1 MVDGKLPLVL
11 LPGLLCTAALWNAQR
26 AALCRTADV
35 FVAALTGEDSMA
47 GMAESVLASAPER
60 FALAGLS
67 MGGYVALEVMRR
79 APGRVTKLALLDTS
93 ARADDPARTA
103 EREELLS
110 LARQGAFD
118 AVVRH
123 LLPLL
128 IHPDRLAGDPAL
140 CEAVRGMAHEIGPEA
155 YLRQMKAIMGR
166 PDSRQ
171 GLVEIRCPTLV
182 LCGAED
188 ARTPREVHEEMAASI
203 PDSRLVVVPHCGHLS
218 TMERPDAVN
227 AALTAWLA
235 G

>member
-26 AALCRTADV
+26 AALCGTADV

-47 GMAESVLASAPER
+47 GMAETVLASAPDR

-103 EREELLS
+103 EREELLA

-118 AVVRH
+118 AVLRR

-140 CEAVRGMAHEIGPEA
+140 CEAVRGMAREVGPEA

-166 PDSRQ
+166 PDSRR
-171 GLVEIRCPTLV
+171 GLPEIRCPTLV

-188 ARTPREVHEEMAASI
+188 ARTPPELHEEMAASI
-203 PDSRLVVVPHCGHLS
+203 PDARLVVVPHCGHLS

-227 AALTAWLA
+227 AALSAWLA